1 MGLGRTRWELAVGL
15 LASAGAVALVTA
27 AVEVLKLYVP
37 VLSLGVL
44 YVFAVLPVALLWGV
58 ALGAAVSVA
67 SMLAFNGSVLPP
79 EHTFH
84 LRDTENWAVL
94 AVYLVTAFVVSALAA
109 RARRRAELAERRER
123 EAAVLAEVAGDLL
136 AGSRLPEELERVA
149 GLAARVL
156 GVPHARIV
164 LGAAEPEADERAYA
178 LVAGERSV
186 GTLLVPAEHA
196 LEAEA
201 AGRFLPAL
209 ASLLAVEIDRTA
221 LEAEALEAEALR
233 RSDAIK
239 TAVLH
244 SVSHDLRSP
253 LTAIVAAASGLANP
267 EVRLGRAD
275 RDELVLTIRAEAD
288 RLDRLVGN
296 LLDLSRLRSGAVLPH
311 VELWPVDEPVGRA
324 VAQPDR
330 GRAAPASDWRS
341 RAASPRRTAPA
352 SGPRTT
358 AGRDT
363 SCSPSRPPSVRL
375 RWRERRAH
383 FGGRRRAADPAGAAH
398 EPARRRV
405 RGRDG
410 GDGGAGAH
418 GRGGAPARR
427 RHPRSRAAGRP
438 RHGRL
443 PRAADVDVGAGDR
456 SLRRRRRE

>member
-1 MGLGRTRWELAVGL
+1 MRLGRTRWELAVGL

-58 ALGAAVSVA
+58 VLGAAVSVA
-67 SMLAFNGSVLPP
+67 SMLAFNWFFLPP

-178 LVAGERSV
+178 LAAGERSV

-311 VELWPVDEPVGRA
+311 VELWPVDELVGRA
-324 VAQPDR
+324 VEQL
-330 GRAAPASDWRS
+330 
-341 RAASPRRTAPA
+341 
-352 SGPRTT
+352 GP
-358 AGRDT
+358 
-363 SCSPSRPPSVRL
+363 
-375 RWRERRAH
+375 
-383 FGGRRRAADPAGAAH
+383 
-398 EPARRRV
+398 
-405 RGRDG
+405 
-410 GDGGAGAH
+410 
-418 GRGGAPARR
+418 
-427 RHPRSRAAGRP
+427 
-438 RHGRL
+438 
-443 PRAADVDVGAGDR
+443 AGDR
-456 SLRRRRRE
+456 VAVELDPDAPPVAVDAVQIERVLVNVLDNALKFSPPGSPVRVHGEARGGELRVHVVDLGPGVRTSERELVFEAFRRGAGPRPSGAGLGLAIARGFAEANGARIWSEDDRGTGHFVLALPAAERAPAVA